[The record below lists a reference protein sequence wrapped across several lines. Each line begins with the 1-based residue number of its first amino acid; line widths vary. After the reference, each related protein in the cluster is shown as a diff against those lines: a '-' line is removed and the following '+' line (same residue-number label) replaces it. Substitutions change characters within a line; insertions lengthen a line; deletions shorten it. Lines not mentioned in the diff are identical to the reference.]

1 MPAIGWWG
9 SAADLQEAP
18 ICSRISAIRASWSSF
33 DGDPNHFSLES
44 EIAILEP
51 LTVDAEDRRMAHPFE
66 ITLDTT
72 VPATPEE
79 VWDAVTSGPKID
91 SWFMGR
97 NRVEPTQGGVSRTE
111 YPGFTIE
118 STVTAW
124 QPPTRFQVRTPED
137 PDGGF
142 HVFDYRIEAADPGA
156 RVRWNHSG
164 ALTGDDWEAEYT
176 AMGEGDPMYFHK
188 LAEYMTYFR
197 GRVATPVD
205 AFGPNQGP
213 SLTAASF
220 REALGLEAMPS
231 VNDHVR
237 LMPEGLDPIEG
248 IVDHTSR
255 SFLGVRTDDAMYR
268 FIAAFE
274 GTPVVGHHFFADVD
288 HEEAVEA
295 WTAWLARAFS

>member
-1 MPAIGWWG
+1 MGRRFEQRRE
-9 SAADLQEAP
+9 AA
-18 ICSRISAIRASWSSF
+18 
-33 DGDPNHFSLES
+33 
-44 EIAILEP
+44 
-51 LTVDAEDRRMAHPFE
+51 
-66 ITLDTT
+66 
-72 VPATPEE
+72 VPVSPEE
-79 VWDAVTSGPKID
+79 AWKAIATGPGID

-97 NRVEPTQGGVSRTE
+97 NEVEPREGGASRME
-111 YPGFTIE
+111 HPGFTLE

-124 QPPTRFQVRTPED
+124 EPPTRFQVRTPED

-176 AMGEGDPMYFHK
+176 AMGEGDPMYFQK
-188 LAEYMTYFR
+188 LAEYLTYFR

-231 VNDHVR
+231 VDDRVR
-237 LMPEGLDPIEG
+237 LTLEEFDPIEG
-248 IVDHTSR
+248 VVDCTSR

-268 FIAAFE
+268 FIAGFE
-274 GTPVVGHHFFADVD
+274 GTPMVGHHLFADVD
-288 HEEAVEA
+288 HDAAVDA
-295 WTAWLARAFS
+295 WTAWLARAFL